1 MADKIEEIIKEI
13 AARHGIAIGRDD
25 PILMLHTI
33 NAQLMRENTE
43 IQQEILDHYKS
54 ELEEIAQRWGDD
66 ARNKAERTLNAAL
79 TVSRDAM
86 LENMQAGG
94 EKAAAIIQREIQT
107 MEMPMRVAKQV
118 AIMNIIAGAMVVCTA
133 VFLAIVFLAIW
144 P

>member
-13 AARHGIAIGRDD
+13 AVRHGIAVGRDD

-43 IQQEILDHYKS
+43 IQQEILDHFKS

-79 TVSRDAM
+79 TASRDAM
-86 LENMQAGG
+86 LEAMQAGG
-94 EKAAAIIQREIQT
+94 EKVAVIIQREIQT

-133 VFLAIVFLAIW
+133 VFLAIW